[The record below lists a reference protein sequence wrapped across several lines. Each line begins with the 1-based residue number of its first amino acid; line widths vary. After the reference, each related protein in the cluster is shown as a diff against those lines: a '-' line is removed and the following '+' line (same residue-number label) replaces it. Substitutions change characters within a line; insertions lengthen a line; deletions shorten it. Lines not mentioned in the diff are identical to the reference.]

1 MSWIKRNLFFALG
14 GVLALGLLGVAGFYT
29 YKSWSRNNDAKQK
42 LNEIYG
48 TLQSLA
54 QKTPA
59 PGNEEIN
66 NTAIAVR
73 QEQQLREWI
82 SEAQSYYKPV
92 PALASGINTSEAFVG
107 LLQRTIDQLQ
117 REAKD
122 SGVLLPPKYYFS
134 FAAQKGNFDLATNSL
149 EALAAQLAEVRSV
162 VGILFAAHVNALDGL
177 QRCRVAT
184 SDAAGSGSDFIDSQP
199 VVNDMA
205 VITPYTVTFRCFS
218 VELSRVIAGFATSS
232 NAFIIKSITVQP
244 AGVATAAAG
253 ATEGAA
259 PAAPPALPA
268 GGEPPAGETP
278 VVPVAPPVSTRGG
291 LKIVLK
297 EQLLRVT
304 MDVKLVKLLP
314 KS

>member
-14 GVLALGLLGVAGFYT
+14 AIIALGLLGLAGFYT

-54 QKTPA
+54 QKTLA

-66 NTAIAVR
+66 NTAIAAR

-82 SEAQSYYKPV
+82 SGAQSYFKPV

-122 SGVLLPPKYYFS
+122 AGVLLPPKYYFS

-149 EALAAQLAEVRSV
+149 EALAAQLAEVKSV
-162 VGILFAAHVNALDGL
+162 VELLFAAHVNALDGV
-177 QRCRVAT
+177 QRSRVAT
-184 SDAAGSGSDFIDSQP
+184 SDAAGSGSDFTELQP

-205 VITPYTVTFRCFS
+205 VIAPYTVTFRCFS
-218 VELSRVIAGFATSS
+218 VELSRVIAGFAASS
-232 NAFIIKSITVQP
+232 NAFIVKSVIVQP
-244 AGVATAAAG
+244 AGVATAAGG
-253 ATEGAA
+253 ALDGASA
-259 PAAPPALPA
+259 PAPGMPPAD
-268 GGEPPAGETP
+268 GPPAETP
-278 VVPVAPPVSTRGG
+278 GVPVAPPVSTRGG
-291 LKIVLK
+291 LKIALK